1 MGWTQRQINTFLFV
15 LILTGA
21 LVVLADALMRD
32 ISLNVR
38 IGFAVGALC
47 AGGLLIAY
55 RQGWEYARHALVV
68 AIALAIAIFIDEPY
82 VSQQMDLLHAAPMVI
97 ALVLTGPR
105 WLLLNATLFL
115 VVMLARGEWSG
126 VYTRIPNLV
135 AYWVLAGGMALSR
148 LAVDN
153 AQRLEEA
160 RRVAEEERARAT
172 EALALAQQRAGEL
185 EQRNA
190 EQEQLLQLV
199 SDLETPAINVADGVL
214 LAPVIGHLD
223 TRRAQA
229 LNKRLLETAA
239 RQRIRLVIID
249 IAGVAQVDTS
259 VAHSLIQ
266 VAQALQLIGS
276 QVAVSGITPAV
287 ASTLVSLDVTLSDI
301 IICRSPQEALSLR
314 L

>member
-1 MGWTQRQINTFLFV
+1 MGWTQRQINTFLFI

-21 LVVLADALMRD
+21 LVALVDALLRD
-32 ISLNVR
+32 VSLNMR

-55 RQGWEYARHALVV
+55 RQGWEYARHTLVV
-68 AIALAIAIFIDEPY
+68 TIALAIAVFIEEPY

-115 VVMLARGEWSG
+115 VIMLVRGEWSG

-135 AYWVLAGGMALSR
+135 AYWVLAGGMILSR

-160 RRVAEEERARAT
+160 RRIAEEEQMRTA
-172 EALALAQQRAGEL
+172 EALALAQQRADEL

-190 EQEQLLQLV
+190 EQEQLIQLV
-199 SDLETPAINVADGVL
+199 SDLETPAIAIADGVL
-214 LAPVIGHLD
+214 LAPVVGNLD
-223 TRRAQA
+223 ARRAQA
-229 LNKRLLETAA
+229 LNKRLLETVAH
-239 RQRIRLVIID
+239 RRTRLVILD
-249 IAGVAQVDTS
+249 IAGVTHVDTS
-259 VAHSLIQ
+259 VAQSLVQ
-266 VAQALQLIGS
+266 VAQGLRLIGCR
-276 QVAVSGITPAV
+276 VAISGITPAV
-287 ASTLVSLDVTLSDI
+287 AATLASLNATLPDI
-301 IICRSPQEALSLR
+301 MTCRSPQDALL
-314 L
+314 LHP

>member
-1 MGWTQRQINTFLFV
+1 MGWTQRQINTFLFILV
-15 LILTGA
+15 LTGA
-21 LVVLADALMRD
+21 LVALVDALLRD
-32 ISLNVR
+32 VSLNIR

-55 RQGWEYARHALVV
+55 RQGWEYARHMLVV
-68 AIALAIAIFIDEPY
+68 AIALAIAIFTEEPY

-135 AYWVLAGGMALSR
+135 AYWVLAGGMILSR

-160 RRVAEEERARAT
+160 RRIAEEERMRTA
-172 EALALAQQRAGEL
+172 EALALAQQRADEL

-190 EQEQLLQLV
+190 EQERLLQLV
-199 SDLETPAINVADGVL
+199 SDLETPAIAIADGVL
-214 LAPVIGHLD
+214 LAPVVGNLD
-223 TRRAQA
+223 ARRAQA
-229 LNKRLLETAA
+229 LNKRLLETVAH
-239 RQRIRLVIID
+239 RRTRLVILD
-249 IAGVAQVDTS
+249 IAGVTHVDTS
-259 VAHSLIQ
+259 VAQSMVQ
-266 VAQALQLIGS
+266 VAQGLRLIGCR
-276 QVAVSGITPAV
+276 VAISGITPAV
-287 ASTLVSLDVTLSDI
+287 AATLASLNATLPDI
-301 IICRSPQEALSLR
+301 ITCRSPQDALL
-314 L
+314 LHP